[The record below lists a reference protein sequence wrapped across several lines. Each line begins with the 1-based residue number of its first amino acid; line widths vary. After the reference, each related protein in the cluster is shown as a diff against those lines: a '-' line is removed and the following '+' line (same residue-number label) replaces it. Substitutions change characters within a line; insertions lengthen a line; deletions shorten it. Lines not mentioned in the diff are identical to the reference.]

1 MSFIAWSFFAV
12 AGGGVGN
19 GGRRP
24 PYKFLMVLT
33 TKLRRALLIVEVVHS
48 IRPSCWPYKDQR
60 QMPESP
66 AIPYDN
72 NAYFPDL
79 P

>member
-1 MSFIAWSFFAV
+1 
-12 AGGGVGN
+12 
-19 GGRRP
+19 
-24 PYKFLMVLT
+24 MVLT